1 MMSQLMYILWGI
13 HLPIGDQGILKDIFL
28 NDFIQKI
35 TIYYH
40 SQLAYEQQVINL
52 IAMFGKNYVIEQTG
66 KERIIFEK
74 LEEPVIG
81 MIR

>member
-1 MMSQLMYILWGI
+1 M
-13 HLPIGDQGILKDIFL
+13 
-28 NDFIQKI
+28 
-35 TIYYH
+35 
-40 SQLAYEQQVINL
+40 AYEQQVINL
-52 IAMFGKNYVIEQTG
+52 IAMFGKDYVIEQTG